1 MTRAKIRYAGTSLL
15 LILGLLGVALLPG
28 AALADEPGDP
38 AGTGTTDY
46 FCGSLLFEHP
56 IAAAIAE
63 RNEVKYGW
71 VMEWFCDQDVG
82 LGQIALALYT
92 VRIQEAAAEAAGEGD
107 GAKAMSAFDLTGAA
121 DKLLGMRVEEG
132 MGWGQIWQE
141 LGYIGR
147 PRAEGVHPGLALG
160 RPDHAGPPED
170 AGRPDGAGP
179 PEDAGPPEWAGPPEN
194 PGPPEWAG
202 PPANAGT
209 GGGPA
214 VGAGPPANPGPPE
227 NAGPPAGAGKPGG
240 KP

>member
-1 MTRAKIRYAGTSLL
+1 MTRAKIRYAGISLL

-38 AGTGTTDY
+38 TGTGTTDY
-46 FCGSLLFEHP
+46 FCGSSLFEHP

-63 RNEVKYGW
+63 RHEVEYEW
-71 VMEWFCDQDVG
+71 VMEWFCGEDVG

-92 VRIQEAAAEAAGEGD
+92 VRILEAAAEAEGEGD
-107 GAKAMSAFDLTGAA
+107 GEAAVSASDLAELAGE
-121 DKLLGMRVEEG
+121 LLAMRVEDG

-141 LGYIGR
+141 LEFIGR
-147 PRAEGVHPGLALG
+147 PRAEGIHPGLALG
-160 RPDHAGPPED
+160 RPDH
-170 AGRPDGAGP
+170 AGP